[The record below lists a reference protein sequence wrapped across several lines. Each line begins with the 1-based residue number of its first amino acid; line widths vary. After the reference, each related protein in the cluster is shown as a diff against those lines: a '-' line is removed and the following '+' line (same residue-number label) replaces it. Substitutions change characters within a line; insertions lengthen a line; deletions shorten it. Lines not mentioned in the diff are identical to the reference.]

1 MNDMKDQDT
10 SPPAPQKC
18 FSMKI
23 IQMNLKKQN
32 LNFIK
37 ELKEDLNKQV
47 NELKVNKLKD
57 NEYLS
62 DVLETQT

>member
-1 MNDMKDQDT
+1 
-10 SPPAPQKC
+10 
-18 FSMKI
+18 
-23 IQMNLKKQN
+23 MNLKKQN
-32 LNFIK
+32 LNVIK

>member
-1 MNDMKDQDT
+1 
-10 SPPAPQKC
+10 
-18 FSMKI
+18 
-23 IQMNLKKQN
+23 MNLKTQN

-47 NELKVNKLKD
+47 NKLKVNKLKD

>member
-1 MNDMKDQDT
+1 
-10 SPPAPQKC
+10 
-18 FSMKI
+18 
-23 IQMNLKKQN
+23 MNLKKQN